1 MKGRRNPFVAREGLP
16 YLLASLALLAVAWNL
31 GGWHYALPIAL
42 FSVWLYCIFRDPR
55 RPVPPAPLGVVSP
68 VDGKVLE
75 IGTVDCGT
83 EHGDVQR
90 ILIKVDS
97 FGPYTARCP
106 AEGTVMDLSCELP
119 DGQPEISGSGLWMR
133 TDEGA
138 DVLLQFHGHR
148 FGLAPR
154 AFARYGERIGQGQ
167 RCAYLRLTR
176 FAEVRVPRDSRV
188 LVEAGQRVR
197 AGADLIA
204 RLAQ

>member
-1 MKGRRNPFVAREGLP
+1 LPFLLTGLI
-16 YLLASLALLAVAWNL
+16 LLAVAWNL
-31 GGWHYALPIAL
+31 GSWLFALPVAL
-42 FSVWLYCIFRDPR
+42 LTIWLFFIFRDPT
-55 RPVPPAPLGVVSP
+55 RPIPAAPLGVVSP
-68 VDGKVLE
+68 VDGEVVE
-75 IGTVDCGT
+75 VGTVDCGA

-90 ILIKVDS
+90 VLIRVDS

-106 AEGTVMDLSCELP
+106 AEGTAMTLSCDEP
-119 DGQPEISGSGLWMR
+119 GGQSAISGNGLWLR

-154 AFARYGERIGQGQ
+154 AFAGYGERIGQGQ

-176 FAEVRVPRDSRV
+176 YAEVRVPHDSHV
-188 LVEAGQRVR
+188 LVDAGQRVR